1 MSNPFATF
9 RKNQTYW
16 MAALVLVA
24 ILSFIIA
31 PAIEMVTRSFRQG
44 GSDNSI
50 VAIWNG
56 GQMTTKELEETMR
69 SRMGLRNFLSGLNK
83 KVVSAGGQPAAPLQ
97 GINDWQS
104 GVDLCYSKILLTM
117 AEKIGVEFDDNA
129 ADEFLKQFCNKK
141 VSDSDFNELLTKS
154 GLTIFEVRQM
164 IKQDLIASTTIEL
177 LAGGSTTP
185 GPDKLWKSFLKLN
198 QKVKVEAYPI
208 LVSTFMDKVSKKP
221 TDTQLQEIYDSG
233 KSRTPHPD
241 DAEPGFMT
249 PDMAKVE
256 YVESNFDTWFEREK
270 AKITDEELKAEYEKQ
285 RAVGL
290 LKVPVDYK
298 APAPAT
304 PPSDTH
310 PTITPPGESTTP
322 ANPAAP
328 ASTESGAEKPATETT
343 SPTASSTP
351 EPNPPGAD
359 PTTATPPTTPPEPAP
374 ATNPE
379 PTSPAPTAPAEPTP
393 TPSENPNPSPA
404 GDAPVTPGETSMNLR
419 AEDESKVRLVSFVQ
433 EGTPAQEPT
442 GSSEAAASP
451 QEPAPAT
458 PASTSPAQ
466 EPTASA
472 TAPASTP
479 AATAEVTTLDP
490 APPTATTPATTA
502 PSTTPPTSPVTQ
514 DSNLAVAEP
523 TNPATPPMRDMTFEE
538 AREAVLRSLAE
549 KKANASSVVVVAQVS
564 KIMQDYT
571 KEYRKY
577 EAMKNSTLNNAELKS
592 TKVEKPQ
599 RPNLKKFAE
608 ENGLV
613 YGETDFIDRVA
624 LAVTNLGQSMM
635 AAGMQAD
642 YVANQVTRPD
652 FELFAA
658 SEGHFK
664 FEASH
669 LFFFWKTD
677 AKAAYQPPLNEVR
690 DQVEDSWNRIE
701 ARKLAEEAA
710 VAMQKKVV
718 AGEDPWAGL
727 ISENE
732 RSLVVTTDSFTWVSR
747 FGAQL
752 RATAVP
758 KLDRIGDEFMKKV
771 FSTEVGKFGVVANNP
786 KSVYYV
792 YRVLEKSPDVS
803 ELQNQFNSDPLR
815 LQASKQLAN
824 MEGSL
829 VNWQA
834 RLLEDL
840 GVQFQ
845 Q

>member
-44 GSDNSI
+44 GPDNVI
-50 VAIWNG
+50 VATWNG
-56 GQMTTKELEETMR
+56 GQMTTKELDETMR

-117 AEKIGVEFDDNA
+117 AEKIGVEFDDSA

-164 IKQDLIASTTIEL
+164 IKQDLITSTTLEL
-177 LAGGSTTP
+177 LAGGSTSP
-185 GPDKLWKSFLKLN
+185 SPDKLWKSFLKLN
-198 QKVKVEAYPI
+198 QKAKIEAYPI
-208 LVSTFMDKVSKKP
+208 LVSSFMDKVNKKP

-233 KSRTPHPD
+233 KTRTPHPD
-241 DAEPGFMT
+241 VAEPGFMT

-285 RAVGL
+285 KAAGL
-290 LKVPVDYK
+290 MKVPVDYK
-298 APAPAT
+298 APAPVT
-304 PPSDTH
+304 PPSDT
-310 PTITPPGESTTP
+310 PPAITPPGESTAPT
-322 ANPAAP
+322 NPP
-328 ASTESGAEKPATETT
+328 ASAGTSSGGEKPATETP
-343 SPTASSTP
+343 SPAPGSTP
-351 EPNPPGAD
+351 EPTPP
-359 PTTATPPTTPPEPAP
+359 ATDPTTPPATSPEPKAP
-374 ATNPE
+374 SATPE
-379 PTSPAPTAPAEPTP
+379 PTAPAPTAPAEPTAP
-393 TPSENPNPSPA
+393 PAENPNTSPA
-404 GDAPVTPGETSMNLR
+404 GDAPATPGGTSLNLR
-419 AEDESKVRLVSFVQ
+419 VKDESQVRLVSFVQ
-433 EGTPAQEPT
+433 EGTPAQEPA
-442 GSSEAAASP
+442 GSTEPARPQEPAPSTPSETTPA

-458 PASTSPAQ
+458 
-466 EPTASA
+466 
-472 TAPASTP
+472 TAPAP
-479 AATAEVTTLDP
+479 AATAEVTTLEP
-490 APPTATTPATTA
+490 APLT
-502 PSTTPPTSPVTQ
+502 TTPPTTAVGQ
-514 DSNLAVAEP
+514 DSNLAIAEP
-523 TNPATPPMRDMTFEE
+523 TKPATPPMRDMTFEE

-549 KKANASSVVVVAQVS
+549 KKANASSVVVVAQLS

-613 YGETDFIDRVA
+613 YGETDFVDQVA

-658 SEGHFK
+658 SEGYFK

-669 LFFFWKTD
+669 LFYFWKTD
-677 AKAAYQPPLNEVR
+677 AKAAYQPPLSEVR
-690 DQVEDSWNRIE
+690 DQVEDWWKRIE

-710 VAMQKKVV
+710 VAMQKKVGS
-718 AGEDPWAGL
+718 GEDPWAGL

-732 RSLVVTTDSFTWVSR
+732 RSLVVTTDPFTWVSR

-758 KLDRIGDEFMKKV
+758 KLDRIGEEFMKKV
-771 FSTEVGKFGVVANNP
+771 FNTEVGKFGVVANNP

-803 ELQNQFNSDPLR
+803 ELQTQFNSDPLR
-815 LQASKQLAN
+815 LQASRQLAN
-824 MEGSL
+824 SEGSL

-834 RLLEDL
+834 RLNQEL